1 MKNKC
6 ALISGAAGGIGAATA
21 ELFCVHGA
29 KVLLVDRDEARLTE
43 RLALLKERV
52 PGATAQ
58 IHRAQVD
65 DAAQCDQAVA
75 QAVEAFG
82 GLDVLVNNAAVRYL
96 SRVEHANPDEWR
108 RLHSVNVLGALNFA
122 RAALPALRKRK
133 GSSIVNVSSTY
144 ALVGRGD
151 FGAYD
156 ATKAA
161 LLSLTRTLAH
171 EEASH
176 GIRVNA
182 VCPGG
187 TLTPYT
193 VGRAQARG
201 DAGQTSQQVEEQLRQ
216 QPKSDTLLKRW
227 GEEIEVAYPILWLAS
242 DEASFV
248 TGAVLP
254 VDGGTSIM

>member
-1 MKNKC
+1 MDSKRLSGKV
-6 ALISGAAGGIGAATA
+6 ALITGSAGGIGAATA
-21 ELFCVHGA
+21 ELFCLEGA
-29 KVLLVDRDEARLTE
+29 SVMLVDVNAG
-43 RLALLKERV
+43 ALEQRAAAIRGKV
-52 PGATAQ
+52 PGA
-58 IHRAQVD
+58 QVE
-65 DAAQCDQAVA
+65 AAVA
-75 QAVEAFG
+75 DVTDPAAVEAALRRTHAAFG
-82 GLDVLVNNAAVRYL
+82 GLHVLVSNAAIRYL
-96 SRVEHANPDEWR
+96 SPVADADPARWDA
-108 RLHSVNVLGALNFA
+108 LFSVNIRGTVNVCKS
-122 RAALPALRKRK
+122 ALPLLRKHD
-133 GSSIVNVSSTY
+133 GSSIVIVSSTY
-144 ALVGRGD
+144 ALVGRKD

-161 LLSLTRTLAH
+161 LVSMTRTLAW
-171 EEASH
+171 EEAEH

-201 DAGQTSQQVEEQLRQ
+201 LDEKSLRQ
-216 QPKSDTLLKRW
+216 QAKGDTLLRRW
-227 GEEIEVAYPILWLAS
+227 GEEREIAYPILWLAS

>member
-1 MKNKC
+1 MP
-6 ALISGAAGGIGAATA
+6 A
-21 ELFCVHGA
+21 
-29 KVLLVDRDEARLTE
+29 D
-43 RLALLKERV
+43 
-52 PGATAQ
+52 
-58 IHRAQVD
+58 
-65 DAAQCDQAVA
+65 AVA
-75 QAVEAFG
+75 RTEAAFG
-82 GLDVLVNNAAVRYL
+82 ALHVLVSNAAIRYL
-96 SRVEHANPDEWR
+96 SPIADADPARWDA
-108 RLHSVNVLGALNFA
+108 LLAVNVRGAVHA
-122 RAALPALRKRK
+122 AKSALPLLRRQL
-133 GSSIVNVSSTY
+133 GSSIVIVSSTY
-144 ALVGRGD
+144 ALVGRKD

-161 LLSLTRTLAH
+161 LVSMTRTLAW

-201 DAGQTSQQVEEQLRQ
+201 LDEETLRGQS
-216 QPKSDTLLKRW
+216 KADTLLKRW
-227 GEEIEVAYPILWLAS
+227 GQEREIAYPILWLAS

-254 VDGGTSIM
+254 VDGGIGTSFL